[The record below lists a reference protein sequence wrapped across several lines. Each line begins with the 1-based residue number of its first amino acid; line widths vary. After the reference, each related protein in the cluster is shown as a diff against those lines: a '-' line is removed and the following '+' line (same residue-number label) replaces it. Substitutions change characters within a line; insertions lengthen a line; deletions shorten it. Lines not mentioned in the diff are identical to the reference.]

1 MLRENTFLIL
11 QSFYN
16 LDKYFVFLNAAIFE
30 RKRTFSWV
38 RKLESGAID
47 YFFNKN
53 LKCYGIIA
61 VFKTIFQRSGYR

>member
-47 YFFNKN
+47 FFLIK
-53 LKCYGIIA
+53 I
-61 VFKTIFQRSGYR
+61 